1 MNALPLISLGGQGV
15 IAIIT
20 LSAVVLLYLVAKA
33 IMRWLDNM
41 KKD

>member
-1 MNALPLISLGGQGV
+1 MQTLLLMTLAGQGLV
-15 IAIIT
+15 AIIT